1 MIIHFKSIH
10 QKDMKYTSQICLQR
24 WNYIRNFQVSIW
36 DNRSKLLTRVNME
49 NDTIFALI
57 LHDVCKDK
65 IQILTFDLVLIL
77 WNWKQNFG
85 LHEYMCI

>member
-1 MIIHFKSIH
+1 
-10 QKDMKYTSQICLQR
+10 MKYTSQIYLQR

-36 DNRSKLLTRVNME
+36 DNRSTLLTRVNME

-65 IQILTFDLVLIL
+65 IQMFTSDLVLIL